1 MFLYMNLM
9 VTINK
14 KSAIDTININR
25 NNPKIPQKMIT
36 KREEGKRRQKQRTT
50 ETPINCFKCKC
61 R

>member
-1 MFLYMNLM
+1 M